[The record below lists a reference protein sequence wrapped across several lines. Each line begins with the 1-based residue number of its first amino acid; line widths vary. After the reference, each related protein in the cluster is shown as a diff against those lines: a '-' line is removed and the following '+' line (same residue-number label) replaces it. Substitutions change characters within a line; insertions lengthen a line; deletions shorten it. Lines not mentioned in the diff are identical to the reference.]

1 VSLRAALVLPLEE
14 PRLAALRARFDPRGT
29 AMGIPLHITL
39 LFPFGREE
47 DGVEDLFAGWTP
59 LRFSLARVDE
69 FPGVLWLAPDP
80 VDELRARIFELY
92 ARFPEWP
99 PYGGELP
106 DPIPHATVGKVPE
119 GVAQTEVAAAVRA
132 AADPLLPVPFALR
145 EAALLEELEPDRW
158 REARRFPFRGDE

>member
-14 PRLAALRARFDPRGT
+14 PRLTELRARFDPRGT

-47 DGVEDLFAGWTP
+47 DGVAELFAGWSP
-59 LRFSLARVDE
+59 LSFSLARVEE

-80 VDELRARIFELY
+80 VDELRERILELC

-99 PYGGELP
+99 PYGGEFP
-106 DPIPHATVGKVPE
+106 EPIPHATVGKVPE
-119 GVAQTEVAAAVRA
+119 GAAQAEVAAAVRA
-132 AADPLLPVPFALR
+132 AAEPLLPVSFSVA
-145 EAALLEELEPDRW
+145 EAALLVETAPDRW
-158 REARRFPFRGDE
+158 REARRFPFRDGE